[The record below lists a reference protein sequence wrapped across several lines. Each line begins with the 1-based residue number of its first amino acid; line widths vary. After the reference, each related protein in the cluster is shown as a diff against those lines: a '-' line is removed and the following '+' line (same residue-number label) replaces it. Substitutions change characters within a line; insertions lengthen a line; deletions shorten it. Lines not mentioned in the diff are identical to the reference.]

1 MKVYVKKMSIKTLHK
16 KLLQIISKEMKID
29 LNKLDLNKSANDFVE
44 WDSLSNVRLIL
55 RIQKEFKI
63 NISFGETIA
72 LNDINDLL
80 QFIMIKLK

>member
-1 MKVYVKKMSIKTLHK
+1 MSIKILQK

-29 LNKLDLNKSANDFVE
+29 INKLDLNKSANDFVE

-63 NISFGETIA
+63 NIRIYIIPTLCFR
-72 LNDINDLL
+72 
-80 QFIMIKLK
+80 IKPT

>member
-1 MKVYVKKMSIKTLHK
+1 MSIKILRK

-29 LNKLDLNKSANDFVE
+29 INKLDLNKSANDFVE

-72 LNDINDLL
+72 LDDINDLL

>member
-1 MKVYVKKMSIKTLHK
+1 MSIKILRK
-16 KLLQIISKEMKID
+16 KLLQIISKEIKID
-29 LNKLDLNKSANDFVE
+29 INKLDLNKSANDFVE

-80 QFIMIKLK
+80 QFIMLKLK

>member
-1 MKVYVKKMSIKTLHK
+1 MSIKILQK

-29 LNKLDLNKSANDFVE
+29 INKLDLNKSANDFVE

>member
-1 MKVYVKKMSIKTLHK
+1 MIIKTLQK
-16 KLLQIISKEMKID
+16 KLLQIISKEMKIEI
-29 LNKLDLNKSANDFVE
+29 KRLDLHKSANDFIE

>member
-1 MKVYVKKMSIKTLHK
+1 MSIKILRK
-16 KLLQIISKEMKID
+16 KLLQIISKEIKID
-29 LNKLDLNKSANDFVE
+29 INKLDLNKSANDFVE

>member
-1 MKVYVKKMSIKTLHK
+1 MSIKILRK
-16 KLLQIISKEMKID
+16 KLLQIISKEIKID
-29 LNKLDLNKSANDFVE
+29 INKLDLNKSANDFVE

-80 QFIMIKLK
+80 QFIMIKLKLIP